1 MDKIDQKI
9 LKHLQADGRIAI
21 TALAEKV
28 GLSKTPCQNRVR
40 RLEKEGYIRGYV
52 ALLDHVK
59 LGDGHIAFVEVK
71 LTDTRTKALDAF
83 NQAVMAIAEIEQCHM
98 IAGGFDYLLKV
109 RTRDINDYRKML
121 GEKISSLPHVAHT
134 STYVAMESVKD

>member
-1 MDKIDQKI
+1 MDTIDKNI
-9 LKHLQADGRIAI
+9 LKELRADGRIPI

-40 RLEKEGYIRGYV
+40 KLETEGYIRGYV

-59 LGDGHIAFVEVK
+59 LGEGHIAFVEVK
-71 LTDTRTKALDAF
+71 LNDTRTQALNAF
-83 NQAVMAIAEIEQCHM
+83 NQATLAIPEIEQCHM

-109 RTRDINDYRKML
+109 RSKDISAYRRIL

>member
-9 LKHLQADGRIAI
+9 LKYLQADGRMAI
-21 TALAEKV
+21 TTLAGKV
-28 GLSKTPCQNRVR
+28 SLSKTPCLNRVR
-40 RLEKEGYIRGYV
+40 RLEKDGYIRGYV

-59 LGDGHIAFVEVK
+59 LGVGHIAFVEVK

-83 NQAVMAIAEIEQCHM
+83 NQAVIAIAEIEQCHM

-109 RTRDINDYRKML
+109 RTRDIGDYRKML